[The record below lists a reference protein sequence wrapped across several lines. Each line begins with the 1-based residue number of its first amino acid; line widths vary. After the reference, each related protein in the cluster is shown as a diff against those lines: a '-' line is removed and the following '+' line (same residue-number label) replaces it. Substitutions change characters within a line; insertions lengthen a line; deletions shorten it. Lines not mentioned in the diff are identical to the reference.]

1 MPKRMGDAAN
11 NSYVSPAAI
20 VWLQA
25 KTSKEMVTEI
35 DVASAVISLQAFIRH
50 QNQRRMST
58 SPIPAPIEKM
68 NSHALEILCIFNA
81 VNAASTIRIMVNI
94 FPTNT

>member
-1 MPKRMGDAAN
+1 MPKRMGDEPN

-20 VWLQA
+20 VCLQD
-25 KTSKEMVTEI
+25 KTSKEMVTKI

-50 QNQRRMST
+50 QNQRRMRT

-68 NSHALEILCIFNA
+68 NTHALEMLCIFKA
-81 VNAASTIRIMVNI
+81 VNAASTIRKMVNI